1 MLEDEEEKNIIEE
14 IVSQNKEGFERL
26 AKEEPAKER
35 RRNPVFR
42 AAKKFYRKWFVDEED
57 VGTIEV

>member
-1 MLEDEEEKNIIEE
+1 MLEDEDKDVIKE

-35 RRNPVFR
+35 RRNPVVR
-42 AAKKFYRKWFVDEED
+42 TVKKFYRKWFVNEED

>member
-1 MLEDEEEKNIIEE
+1 MLEDEDKDVIKE

-26 AKEEPAKER
+26 AKEEPANER
-35 RRNPVFR
+35 RKNKVFR
-42 AAKKFYRKWFVDEED
+42 AAKNLYRKWFVDEED